1 MPGSE
6 AVTTA
11 PERRHEQRMGG
22 RDRAGAAGAKPADFN
37 LAEGVM
43 RYLILDP
50 PQPEYDFMTFD
61 YDRDPRARQTLE
73 QAGRREGRRP
83 VQVPQERRQAAS

>member
-6 AVTTA
+6 AVNVG
-11 PERRHEQRMGG
+11 PN
-22 RDRAGAAGAKPADFN
+22 GAASGWLNAIVPAKPDAKPADFN

-50 PQPEYDFMTFD
+50 PQPGYDAMTFD
-61 YDRDPRARQTLE
+61 YDRETALVERWNGGASWRTPKTQTC
-73 QAGRREGRRP
+73 QGSGSA
-83 VQVPQERRQAAS
+83 AAS